1 MSRIGSYMAI
11 FGAGSIILSF
21 FNVEF
26 RILMWIESWGPTV
39 AWAIRIGLLV
49 LGLILIFVGRPRMHP
64 PQNQRR
70 KKAETNS
77 NKTF

>member
-11 FGAGSIILSF
+11 FGAGSVILSF

-39 AWAIRIGLLV
+39 GWAIRIGLLV
-49 LGLILIFVGRPRMHP
+49 LGLVLIYAGRTKEAPESSSE
-64 PQNQRR
+64 Q
-70 KKAETNS
+70 
-77 NKTF
+77 

>member
-1 MSRIGSYMAI
+1 MSRIGSYLAI

-26 RILMWIESWGPTV
+26 RILMWIESWGPAV

-49 LGLILIFVGRPRMHP
+49 LGLILIFAGRTKEAPDT
-64 PQNQRR
+64 
-70 KKAETNS
+70 KAEVQESGNEQ
-77 NKTF
+77 